1 MGLLYFIRCFCILFG
16 CEIVKTKQGVNFKQG
31 LFTGTGSE
39 RNIALYQK
47 LGYKIF
53 DEKQVTA
60 ELSFVYMEK
69 V

>member
-1 MGLLYFIRCFCILFG
+1 M
-16 CEIVKTKQGVNFKQG
+16 NFKQE
-31 LFTGTGSE
+31 LFTSTGSE
-39 RNIALYQK
+39 KNIALYQK

>member
-1 MGLLYFIRCFCILFG
+1 M
-16 CEIVKTKQGVNFKQG
+16 NFKQG

>member
-1 MGLLYFIRCFCILFG
+1 M
-16 CEIVKTKQGVNFKQG
+16 NFKQE
-31 LFTGTGSE
+31 LFANTGSE
-39 RNIALYQK
+39 KNIALYQK

-60 ELSFVYMEK
+60 ELSFVYMEQ

>member
-1 MGLLYFIRCFCILFG
+1 MSG
-16 CEIVKTKQGVNFKQG
+16 CEIIKTKQSVNFKKE
-31 LFTGTGSE
+31 LFSNTGSE
-39 RNIALYQK
+39 KNIALYQK